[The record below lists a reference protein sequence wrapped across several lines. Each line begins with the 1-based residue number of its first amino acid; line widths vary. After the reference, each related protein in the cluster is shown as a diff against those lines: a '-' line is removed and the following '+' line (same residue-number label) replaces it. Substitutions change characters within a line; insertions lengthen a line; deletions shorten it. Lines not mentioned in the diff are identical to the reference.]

1 MKQADPQKRILPK
14 QTDFDLLCRMLQETL
29 GDPDKLH
36 RASPICYCQ
45 SALEV
50 LIATILTQATTD
62 RNALAAW
69 ENLRSH
75 YPDFAAILEVNPG
88 ELEQV
93 IRSAGLA
100 AAKSRTIQGVLREVR
115 RRFGE
120 DPPLSAALDTLKN
133 DPAQAGDFLKNLAG
147 VGPKTVACTLLF
159 GLGLAAFPVDT
170 HIHRIA
176 IRLGWVPPGTSPAS
190 AQELLTLW
198 VPQKYQAR
206 LHILLLNLGRV
217 YCRPQ
222 GPRCGDCP
230 LAGEC
235 PSATTPQ

>member
-1 MKQADPQKRILPK
+1 MDQHNGLNRKP
-14 QTDFDLLCRMLQETL
+14 TDFDLLCRKLRETL
-29 GDPDKLH
+29 GEPAVLH
-36 RASPICYCQ
+36 KTSPLCYCR

-69 ENLRSH
+69 ENLRCH
-75 YPDFAAILEVNPG
+75 YPDFTMLTEVRPE

-100 AAKSRTIQGVLREVR
+100 ASKSRTILGVLREVR
-115 RRFGE
+115 HKLGDGSLESLREHPDR
-120 DPPLSAALDTLKN
+120 
-133 DPAQAGDFLKNLAG
+133 AGDFLTSLPG

-170 HIHRIA
+170 HIQRIV
-176 IRLGWVPPGTSPAS
+176 IRLGWVPPATSPTS
-190 AQELLTLW
+190 AQELLTQGI
-198 VPQKYQAR
+198 PQKYQAE

-217 YCRPQ
+217 FCRPHE
-222 GPRCGDCP
+222 PRCGECP
-230 LAGEC
+230 LAVEC
-235 PSATTPQ
+235 PSASRLH

>member
-1 MKQADPQKRILPK
+1 MNQDALQKRILPK
-14 QTDFDLLCRMLQETL
+14 QTDFDLLCRKLQETL
-29 GDPDKLH
+29 GDPDALH
-36 RASPICYCQ
+36 QASPIYHCQ

-50 LIATILTQATTD
+50 LIATILTQATAD
-62 RNALAAW
+62 RNAMTAW

-75 YPDFAAILEVNPG
+75 YPDFTALLEVNPE
-88 ELEQV
+88 ELAQV

-100 AAKSRTIQGVLREVR
+100 AAKSRTIQGVLREIR
-115 RRFGE
+115 RRFG
-120 DPPLSAALDTLKN
+120 DDLPLSAALDTLKS
-133 DPAQAGDFLKNLAG
+133 DPAQAENFLKNLAG

-176 IRLGWVPPGTSPAS
+176 LRLGWIPSGTTPSS
-190 AQELLTLW
+190 AQEFLTLW
-198 VPQKYQAR
+198 VPQKYHAK

-217 YCRPQ
+217 FCRPQ
-222 GPRCGDCP
+222 EPRCGKCP

-235 PSATTPQ
+235 PSATTHS